1 MDVFLTGAT
10 GYLGRAVLERFVSAG
25 YTVTALACSAED
37 ASSVRAA
44 GGTPFLGDEEE
55 TRTLSDVILGSD
67 GVIHLATSAQQDPDF
82 IDAVLSGLES
92 SDKPFIYTG
101 SLWTYGSNPDI
112 TEKSTQNPPGAVAWL
127 VDAQKRLMAEEGV
140 RVSIVTPGVVYGHG
154 QGIPR
159 KITDSVDTSGSQPF
173 LPLIG
178 DGTQHW
184 ATVHVD
190 DLADLYLR
198 VFEKEGHTNEVY
210 IAATDAAPTVAELA
224 EAAAHAQDI
233 SGGVRAESVEDTA
246 ERLGAGMAQVL
257 LLDQRAHAD
266 KAREELGW
274 TPTRASLADE
284 LRAGYTSVADDP
296 LWS

>member
-10 GYLGRAVLERFVSAG
+10 GFLGRAVLDRFVSDG
-25 YTVTALACSAED
+25 YSVTALVSSADD

-55 TRTLSDVILGSD
+55 TRTLSDAILGSD
-67 GVIHLATSAQQDPDF
+67 GVIHLATSAREDPDF
-82 IDAVLSGLES
+82 IDAVLPALES

-101 SLWTYGSNPDI
+101 NLWTYGSNNDI
-112 TEKSTQNPPGAVAWL
+112 TETSAQHPPGAVTWL
-127 VDAQKRLMAEEGV
+127 VDAQKRLLPEEGV
-140 RVSIVTPGVVYGHG
+140 RISIVAPAVVYGHG

-159 KITDSVDTSGSQPF
+159 TITDAVDTSGAQPF

-184 ATVHVD
+184 ATVHVE

-210 IAATDAAPTVAELA
+210 IAATEAAPTVAELA
-224 EAAAHAQDI
+224 EAAAHAHGI
-233 SGGVRAESVEDTA
+233 SGGVRSESVEETS
-246 ERLGAGMAQVL
+246 ERLGAGMAHVL
-257 LLDQRAHAD
+257 LLDQHAHAD

-274 TPTRASLADE
+274 EPTRASLADE
-284 LRAGYTSVADDP
+284 LRAGYTSIADDP